1 VTRTTLLAPMRSEKR
16 VMERALREAGVGPWD
31 AQVVLCG
38 MGSHAS
44 LKGLGPVGG
53 DQRLKRGASSLP
65 GWSSSVLSE
74 QGSTFDQPGQSS
86 LLVLAGYCGATSE
99 ELSSGDVVVASEI
112 VCETGSFELSRPLA
126 MAICGSLSRAL
137 APLGKKAVIGRVFSG
152 KRPVIGRK
160 AREALGAQGVL
171 AAEME
176 AAFLLERHLMDQ
188 SWPVGG
194 SLGSTDPAA
203 ASISG
208 VVRVV
213 LDSTQGLSPASLAAA
228 RRSLSEVAPVLA
240 SWGSVLGERELL
252 LASPR
257 SWCAGVERAVAVV
270 ERALERFGSPVY
282 VRRQIV
288 HNRQVVEDLEAKGA
302 IFVEELDEVP
312 ESATVVFSA
321 HGVSPAVR
329 EEAVQRGLKVID
341 ATCPLVA
348 KVHLEARRW
357 LKKGYTVLL
366 AGHEGHDEVE
376 GTLGEDPS
384 IRLVQSAGDLRSLQ
398 VPDPTRVALLS
409 QTTLAVDEVNELASV
424 VARKFPE
431 AKTPANS
438 DICYATQNRQ
448 QAVREV
454 SEKVDLVLVAGSRN
468 SSNGNRLVEV
478 ARRCGVDAHMV
489 EGPQDVDPR
498 WLEKAKRIGIT
509 AAASTPEQ
517 IVEDLIGLCRALGSV
532 ALDEHVAMEETMSF
546 QLPQEVR

>member
-1 VTRTTLLAPMRSEKR
+1 MTRTTLLAPMRSEKR

-31 AQVVLCG
+31 AEVVLCG
-38 MGSHAS
+38 IGAHAS
-44 LKGLGPVGG
+44 LKGLGPVGVRE
-53 DQRLKRGASSLP
+53 RLGRGASV
-65 GWSSSVLSE
+65 GVH
-74 QGSTFDQPGQSS
+74 QRPGQASS
-86 LLVLAGYCGATSE
+86 PQEADRPSFQVLAGYCGATNE
-99 ELSSGDVVVASEI
+99 ELSSGDVVVATEVLS
-112 VCETGSFELSRPLA
+112 ETGTFELSKPLA
-126 MAICGSLSRAL
+126 MALCGSLTKVL
-137 APLGKKAVIGRVFSG
+137 APLGKRAVIGKIWSG
-152 KRPVIGRK
+152 KRPVLGRK
-160 AREALGAQGVL
+160 ARESLGVRGVL

-176 AAFLLERHLMDQ
+176 AAFLLGGEGG
-188 SWPVGG
+188 PVAISPVADDMRPG
-194 SLGSTDPAA
+194 SVFTGQL
-203 ASISG
+203 SG
-208 VVRVV
+208 IVRVV
-213 LDSTQGLSPASLAAA
+213 LDSSHGFSPSSLSEAK
-228 RRSLSEVAPVLA
+228 RSLGEVAPVIA
-240 SWGSVLGERELL
+240 TWGSVLGERELL

-270 ERALERFGSPVY
+270 ERALERFGAPVF

-288 HNRQVVEDLEAKGA
+288 HNRRVVEALEAKGA
-302 IFVEELDEVP
+302 VFVEELDEVP

-329 EEAVQRGLKVID
+329 EQAAKRGLRVID

-384 IRLVQSAGDLRSLQ
+384 IRLVQSAGDLRSLE
-398 VPDPTRVALLS
+398 VPDPTKVALLS
-409 QTTLAVDEVNELASV
+409 QTTLAVDEVNELARV
-424 VARKFPE
+424 VERKFPD

-454 SEKVDLVLVAGSRN
+454 SEKVDLVLVAGSCN

-478 ARRCGVDAHMV
+478 ARRCGAPAYMV

-498 WLEKAKRIGIT
+498 WLEKVKRIGIT
-509 AAASTPEQ
+509 AAASTPEE
-517 IVEDLIGLCRALGSV
+517 IVEDLIELCRALGPV